1 MRAGLIV
8 NGTVPYAQAV
18 DGVLDVSMRPFDSHE
33 HCTMKRNLWFPMVGL
48 ATVLSLATAYA
59 GELKVGDKA
68 PDFDLPST
76 HGGTYQLGDKPVV
89 LAWFPKAYTRGCTI
103 ECKSLA
109 ENGHLIEEFDVDYFM
124 VSCDPIE
131 DNKGFA
137 EENNAK
143 FPLLSDPTKETAESY
158 GVLNADW
165 GVPNRHNYYIGADG
179 TILAID
185 RQVNPATAAEDIAA
199 KLAELE
205 IPKAKEAEADS
216 DT

>member
-1 MRAGLIV
+1 MKHSRFALL
-8 NGTVPYAQAV
+8 
-18 DGVLDVSMRPFDSHE
+18 GVLLGVALGA
-33 HCTMKRNLWFPMVGL
+33 N
-48 ATVLSLATAYA
+48 A

-68 PDFDLPST
+68 PDFNLPST

-89 LAWFPKAYTRGCTI
+89 LAWFPKAYTRGCTV
-103 ECKSLA
+103 ECQSLV
-109 ENGHLIEEFDVDYFM
+109 EKGHLIEAFDVDYFM

-137 EENNAK
+137 AK
-143 FPLLSDPTKETAESY
+143 HHAEFPMLSDPTKEVAKAY
-158 GVLNADW
+158 GVLNEGW

-185 RQVNPATAAEDIAA
+185 RKVNPATAAEDIAA
-199 KLAELE
+199 RLAELE
-205 IPKAKEAEADS
+205 IPKVPEDAAETAS